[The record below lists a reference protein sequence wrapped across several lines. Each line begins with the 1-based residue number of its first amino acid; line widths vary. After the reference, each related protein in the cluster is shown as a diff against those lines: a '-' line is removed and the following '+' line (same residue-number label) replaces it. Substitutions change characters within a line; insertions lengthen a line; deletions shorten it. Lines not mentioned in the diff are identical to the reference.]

1 VYNFLK
7 SKISVKIKANLKNL
21 IKHSKTRSFKE
32 FSFKESFLRHNS
44 QYSENEAFNREF
56 ENHKIID
63 AHTDQK
69 KGYLNNI
76 YEQPNSVGY
85 FLDNNRNISKLID
98 IGSGTGWFV
107 NYVSKNHQEFKNI
120 IAIEPSKFAIK
131 IAQKIYKHDIKIE
144 YKNGFT
150 DEELKQ
156 IDKDIYLITTFA
168 VFLHLNYIYTK
179 KVLKILNNSINK
191 DSILIFNEPIAKS
204 RYERFNLHYPRSKK
218 FWIKNLKHFEVN
230 FYNDNLIVARKIV

>member
-1 VYNFLK
+1 
-7 SKISVKIKANLKNL
+7 
-21 IKHSKTRSFKE
+21 
-32 FSFKESFLRHNS
+32 
-44 QYSENEAFNREF
+44 
-56 ENHKIID
+56 
-63 AHTDQK
+63 
-69 KGYLNNI
+69 LNNI

-85 FLDNNRNISKLID
+85 FLDNNKNISKLID

-144 YKNGFT
+144 YKNGFA